1 MGGSF
6 FEDTPDITAQ
16 LRTSQALT
24 AYSVALSFRAQKNPL
39 VIISAGY

>member
-16 LRTSQALT
+16 LSTSQALT
-24 AYSVALSFRAQKNPL
+24 AYSVALPFRAQKNPL
-39 VIISAGY
+39 VIISAG